1 MLVIL
6 WLTVALPNLLY
17 CLGRFGGTER
27 SEGERGE
34 GNEWK
39 VKGGKEEE
47 GKKRNETF
55 HVRQEGEIIS
65 GNNGR
70 EKRLEKDSKSGYK
83 EKLKTMRLSRLRLQG
98 GNKEGDRKQ

>member
-1 MLVIL
+1 M
-6 WLTVALPNLLY
+6 
-17 CLGRFGGTER
+17 FGEIWR
-27 SEGERGE
+27 HGEIRRREGE

-83 EKLKTMRLSRLRLQG
+83 EKLKTIRLSV
-98 GNKEGDRKQ
+98 

>member
-1 MLVIL
+1 M
-6 WLTVALPNLLY
+6 
-17 CLGRFGGTER
+17 FGEIWR
-27 SEGERGE
+27 HGEIRRREGE

-47 GKKRNETF
+47 GKKRNEIF

-65 GNNGR
+65 GKNGR

-83 EKLKTMRLSRLRLQG
+83 EKLKTIRFSV
-98 GNKEGDRKQ
+98 

>member
-1 MLVIL
+1 M
-6 WLTVALPNLLY
+6 LY
-17 CLGRFGGTER
+17 CGLQWHSLIYFIVWGDLEARGDQKER
-27 SEGERGE
+27 GGE